1 MTSLYDG
8 IAAALDHLKDGDRD
22 KKVLILISDG
32 GDNASKHTL
41 AQVIDMAKQS
51 TAIIY
56 TIGIFDE
63 QDGDQNP
70 DVLRHFAKETGGE
83 AFFPESPKEIPAI
96 CEGIARDIR
105 NQYTLTYA
113 PTIPSQDGKYRSID
127 VKAAAAATDGCLS
140 APAPA
145 TPSRSTRTTMRNR
158 ARSHESPDGAAV
170 VSLRGRVFLRWT
182 HWFLF
187 IAGAVTLA
195 WVALS
200 LFQAR
205 LYQQSA
211 GSALDAQVRAAQIQS
226 AQIQPAQIQAASQLP
241 ANLPR
246 AIVKEGEVLG
256 RMEIS
261 RLG

>member
-1 MTSLYDG
+1 M
-8 IAAALDHLKDGDRD
+8 
-22 KKVLILISDG
+22 
-32 GDNASKHTL
+32 NP
-41 AQVIDMAKQS
+41 QMEQQS
-51 TAIIY
+51 
-56 TIGIFDE
+56 F
-63 QDGDQNP
+63 
-70 DVLRHFAKETGGE
+70 
-83 AFFPESPKEIPAI
+83 
-96 CEGIARDIR
+96 
-105 NQYTLTYA
+105 
-113 PTIPSQDGKYRSID
+113 
-127 VKAAAAATDGCLS
+127 
-140 APAPA
+140 
-145 TPSRSTRTTMRNR
+145 
-158 ARSHESPDGAAV
+158 
-170 VSLRGRVFLRWT
+170 SLRGRVFLRWT

-261 RLG
+261 RLGMSIVILEGTSSRTLRLGVGHIAGTAFPGEPGNIGIAGHRDSYFRALKDIRSGDEIGIQTATGPSHYLVDRVQIVELNDIAVLAPTAIPGITLVTCYPFYFVGPAPQRFVVHAHHV

>member
-1 MTSLYDG
+1 M
-8 IAAALDHLKDGDRD
+8 
-22 KKVLILISDG
+22 
-32 GDNASKHTL
+32 NP
-41 AQVIDMAKQS
+41 QMEQQS
-51 TAIIY
+51 
-56 TIGIFDE
+56 F
-63 QDGDQNP
+63 
-70 DVLRHFAKETGGE
+70 
-83 AFFPESPKEIPAI
+83 
-96 CEGIARDIR
+96 
-105 NQYTLTYA
+105 
-113 PTIPSQDGKYRSID
+113 
-127 VKAAAAATDGCLS
+127 
-140 APAPA
+140 
-145 TPSRSTRTTMRNR
+145 
-158 ARSHESPDGAAV
+158 
-170 VSLRGRVFLRWT
+170 SLRGRVFLRWT

-261 RLG
+261 RLGMSIVILEGTSSRTLRLGVGHIAGTAFPGEPGNIGIAGHRDSYFRALKDIRSGDEIGIQTATGLSRYQVDRVQMLEPSDIAVLAPTAVPGITLVTCYPFYFVGPAPRRFVVHAHHV